1 MLAIE
6 KAGITTFIAN
16 ITTAIGFGVLCF
28 TNSELLTQF
37 GLVAS
42 ISIIAT
48 FALSLILVPII
59 FSYLPSPKPQKAG
72 IKDSKLMEAY

>member
-1 MLAIE
+1 MKALHVAIE

-59 FSYLPSPKPQKAG
+59 FSYLPSPKPQKPGLRIA
-72 IKDSKLMEAY
+72 S